1 MKKIKLEN
9 GLTVINIP
17 LSGTKAVTFFVLVPI
32 GSRYENARISGASH
46 FVEHL
51 MFKGT
56 KKRPTS
62 LDISRELDSVGAQF
76 NAFTGKDYTG
86 YWIKINSIKNELA
99 LDVLS
104 DMLFNSVFDAQEI
117 KKEKGVIIEEIKM
130 YEDNPSFAVEN
141 VFDDLMFAGHP
152 LGRNIA
158 GSANGIKQIT
168 RGQLYDYY
176 KRAYCPK
183 NMILAVAGNLDRG
196 VTKLIKKYFSPKIN
210 QISAINKDGYQ
221 KFNWSKKALPIEKRI
236 SVQKRK
242 IDQAHVIIGYPGIK
256 ITDRRRHAMAVM
268 LNILG
273 GSMSS
278 RLFVEVR
285 EKNGLAYKIRTNSFA
300 HRDVGGVQIE
310 SGLDASRLPE
320 AFKIINSECA
330 KMKNEE
336 VTKKELND
344 AKNNLAGRLSLAME
358 DSSTQANWYALKYWF
373 ENDLNNYQKEIKKI
387 RQVTAKDI
395 KKLANE
401 IFDQAKIYYAVI
413 SPFEKKEIV
422 KFIKN

>member
-1 MKKIKLEN
+1 
-9 GLTVINIP
+9 
-17 LSGTKAVTFFVLVPI
+17 
-32 GSRYENARISGASH
+32 
-46 FVEHL
+46 
-51 MFKGT
+51 
-56 KKRPTS
+56 
-62 LDISRELDSVGAQF
+62 
-76 NAFTGKDYTG
+76 
-86 YWIKINSIKNELA
+86 
-99 LDVLS
+99 
-104 DMLFNSVFDAQEI
+104 
-117 KKEKGVIIEEIKM
+117 
-130 YEDNPSFAVEN
+130 
-141 VFDDLMFAGHP
+141 
-152 LGRNIA
+152 
-158 GSANGIKQIT
+158 
-168 RGQLYDYY
+168 
-176 KRAYCPK
+176 
-183 NMILAVAGNLDRG
+183 
-196 VTKLIKKYFSPKIN
+196 
-210 QISAINKDGYQ
+210 
-221 KFNWSKKALPIEKRI
+221 
-236 SVQKRK
+236 
-242 IDQAHVIIGYPGIK
+242 
-256 ITDRRRHAMAVM
+256 
-268 LNILG
+268 
-273 GSMSS
+273 
-278 RLFVEVR
+278 
-285 EKNGLAYKIRTNSFA
+285 LAYKIRTNSFA